1 MLSNQSSTEAFKK
14 IIDNIDFIGA
24 TVRKFYLITFYQ
36 NNLKP
41 FFRVESGILMVDV
54 LVKYLLNNLLV
65 R

>member
-36 NNLKP
+36 NNLKLI
-41 FFRVESGILMVDV
+41 F
-54 LVKYLLNNLLV
+54 
-65 R
+65 